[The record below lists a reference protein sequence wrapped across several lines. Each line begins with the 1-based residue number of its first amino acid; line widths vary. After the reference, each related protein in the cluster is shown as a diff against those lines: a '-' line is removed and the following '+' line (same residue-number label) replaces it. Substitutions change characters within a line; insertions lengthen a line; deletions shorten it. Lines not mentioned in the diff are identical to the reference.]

1 MSPIGERMKK
11 FTFNVK
17 NGLPFTQYDK
27 GSSVGLQPGEL
38 YPCVCLSIYLFF
50 SILPI
55 LPYPINNSKGCRGG
69 KFKNIRPCSESV
81 TSQTPGNQVYS
92 SAMSFAKS
100 NTTLSPYHASTKE
113 MGVEIFKMYN
123 RIKNQQ
129 PQKHL
134 SNKFYPYHHLIK
146 FP

>member
-1 MSPIGERMKK
+1 M
-11 FTFNVK
+11 
-17 NGLPFTQYDK
+17 PFTQYDK
-27 GSSVGLQPGEL
+27 RSSVGLQPGEL
-38 YPCVCLSIYLFF
+38 YPCVCLSIYLFLIFF

-55 LPYPINNSKGCRGG
+55 LPYHINNSKGRRGG
-69 KFKNIRPCSESV
+69 KLKNIRPCSESV
-81 TSQTPGNQVYS
+81 TSQTPGNKVYS
-92 SAMSFAKS
+92 SAISFANS

-113 MGVEIFKMYN
+113 MGVKFFKMYN
-123 RIKNQQ
+123 RNNNQQ